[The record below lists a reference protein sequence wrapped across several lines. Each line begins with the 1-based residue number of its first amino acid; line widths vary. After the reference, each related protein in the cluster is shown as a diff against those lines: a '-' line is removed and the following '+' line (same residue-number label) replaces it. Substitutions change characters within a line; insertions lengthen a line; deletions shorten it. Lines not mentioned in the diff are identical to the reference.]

1 MDKQPHN
8 GNKSASSN
16 NRRVKK
22 KSGLTLKK
30 ILLMIITVLVVV
42 ILGVGCGL
50 VAIGIDGDKDVSDI
64 HPPASSQILDAN
76 GTLITNI
83 HATENR
89 TLVTLDKMPKNLQ
102 NAFIAVEDNRFYEH
116 NGIDPRG
123 IVRAIYSN
131 FLQGEVAEGGSTI
144 TQQLAKN
151 AFLSQDRTLKRK
163 VQEFF
168 IALRLERQYT
178 KEEILEMYLN
188 QIYFGRG
195 AYGVQA
201 AAQTYFGKDVDQ
213 LDLSE
218 CAMLAGIPRSPNYYS
233 PLNNLAAATERK
245 AEVLD
250 QMVKY
255 NYIDAATAAKTKQE
269 ALRLVNPKEEEAD
282 NTGSYF
288 IDYVTQE
295 MIDRFGAD
303 AVYKE
308 GLKIYVS
315 IDLNMQKAAEKAVNE
330 LLPSYYDDENGLKQP
345 QGALVAIDPTTG
357 YIKAMVGGR
366 GTDQFN
372 RATMAVRQP
381 GSSFKPFTFATAL
394 ENKMTPNTTIS
405 DKPFKLGDWTP
416 QNYDR
421 TFRGTV
427 TMRQTAINS
436 LNVPTIRL
444 AETVGIDKVLTTA
457 QDLGIST
464 LVTDKNEANDNNLAA
479 SIGGLTR
486 GVTVLDMA
494 AAYAAFDNKGIYT
507 KPTAIVKVIDRKG
520 KTIYEHQ
527 PESKQVLSE
536 RTASL
541 LTSMLQDVITRGTGT
556 AANIKRPA
564 AGKTGTTDNYQDAW
578 FAGYTP
584 DLVAVVWMGCDD
596 NDTMPGITGGTVPA
610 RIWKAFMSAVLT
622 GPAKNFD
629 GSVDTSISGAVNSV
643 ETNSETVDKDAE
655 AKEEEKKETDSNKD
669 PEKTNPEDMENPDG
683 VEPEEGP
690 GGPQQR
696 SPMNLEEGPPPPPRG
711 EGPTPAPVPIEQ
723 GKSLY

>member
-1 MDKQPHN
+1 MDKQPHDN
-8 GNKSASSN
+8 TSSN
-16 NRRVKK
+16 NRQKRPAK
-22 KSGLTLKK
+22 KSILKK
-30 ILLMIITVLVVV
+30 FFLTIVALVMVV
-42 ILGVGCGL
+42 FLGVGCGL
-50 VAIGIDGDKDVSDI
+50 VAIGISGDKDVSDI
-64 HPPASSQILDAN
+64 HPPASSQILDMN
-76 GTLITNI
+76 GVLITNI

-89 TLVTLDKMPKNLQ
+89 TLVGLDKIPKNLQ
-102 NAFIAVEDNRFYEH
+102 NAFIAVEDNRFYDH

-123 IVRAIYSN
+123 IMRAVYSN
-131 FLQGEVAEGGSTI
+131 FVRGEVAEGGSTI

-151 AFLSQDRTLKRK
+151 AFLSQDRTMKRK
-163 VQEFF
+163 LQEFF
-168 IALRLERQYT
+168 IALRLEREYT

-233 PLNNLAAATERK
+233 PLNNLNAANERK
-245 AEVLD
+245 AEVLN

-255 NYIDAATAAKTKQE
+255 DYIDKATAEKTIKE
-269 ALRLVNPKEEEAD
+269 PLRLVNPKEQES

-315 IDLNMQKAAEKAVNE
+315 IDMNMQKIAEKAVNDS
-330 LLPSYYDDENGLKQP
+330 LPVYYSDDNGLKQP

-381 GSSFKPFTFATAL
+381 GSAFKPFTFATAL
-394 ENKMTPNTTIS
+394 ENKMTPDTTIS
-405 DKPFKLGDWTP
+405 DTPFKLGDWSP

-427 TMRQTAINS
+427 NMRQTAINS
-436 LNVPTIRL
+436 LNIPTIRL
-444 AETVGIDKVLTTA
+444 AEKVGMSKVLQTA
-457 QDLGIST
+457 QELGIST
-464 LVTDKNEANDNNLAA
+464 LVTDSKEANDNNLAA

-486 GVTVLDMA
+486 GVTPLEMA
-494 AAYAAFDNKGIYT
+494 GAYSAFANKGIYT

-520 KTIYEHQ
+520 KVIYEHK
-527 PESKQVLSE
+527 PETKQVLSE
-536 RTASL
+536 RTATL
-541 LTSMLQDVITRGTGT
+541 LTNMLQDAMNKGTGT
-556 AANIKRPA
+556 AAKINRPS

-584 DLVAVVWMGCDD
+584 DLVTIVWMGCDN
-596 NDTMPGITGGTVPA
+596 NDAMPGITGGTTPA
-610 RIWKAFMSAVLT
+610 RIWKSFMANALT
-622 GPAKNFD
+622 TPAKNFD
-629 GSVDTSISGAVNSV
+629 GSANTAVDNAITSV
-643 ETNSETVDKDAE
+643 EE
-655 AKEEEKKETDSNKD
+655 KEETTGKYTPKEHTLDEIKQEQLTDEVRDKILEEERNPSRHKHGNAVD
-669 PEKTNPEDMENPDG
+669 NEVNPEPIAP
-683 VEPEEGP
+683 PE
-690 GGPQQR
+690 QDI
-696 SPMNLEEGPPPPPRG
+696 
-711 EGPTPAPVPIEQ
+711 PAPSIEQ
-723 GKSLY
+723 GKGLN

>member
-1 MDKQPHN
+1 MDKQPLDPSKQAPKHST
-8 GNKSASSN
+8 K
-16 NRRVKK
+16 KK
-22 KSGLTLKK
+22 KSFNFKK
-30 ILLMIITVLVVV
+30 IFLILCTLLIIMVF
-42 ILGVGCGL
+42 GVGCGL
-50 VAIGIDGDKDVSDI
+50 AVIGLDGDKDVSDI
-64 HPPASSQILDAN
+64 HPPASSQILDMN
-76 GTLITNI
+76 GNLITNI

-89 TLVTLDKMPKNLQ
+89 TLVSLDKIPVNLQ

-123 IVRAIYSN
+123 IFRAVYSN
-131 FLQGEVAEGGSTI
+131 IVNGEVAEGGSTI

-151 AFLSQDRTLKRK
+151 AFLSQDRTFKRK
-163 VQEFF
+163 IQEFF
-168 IALRLERQYT
+168 IALRLEQQYT

-201 AAQTYFGKDVDQ
+201 AAQTYFGKDVSQ

-233 PLNNLAAATERK
+233 PLNNLNAATQRK

-255 NYIDAATAAKTKQE
+255 GYIDETTASKTKAE
-269 ALRLVNPKEEEAD
+269 SLHLVNPKEQETD
-282 NTGSYF
+282 NTASYF

-315 IDLNMQKAAEKAVNE
+315 IDMEMQKAAEQAINNS
-330 LLPSYYDDENGLKQP
+330 LPNYYTDDNGLAQP
-345 QGALVAIDPTTG
+345 QGALVAIEPSTG

-366 GTDQFN
+366 GNDQFN
-372 RATMAVRQP
+372 RATLAVRQP
-381 GSSFKPFTFATAL
+381 GSAFKPFTFATAL
-394 ENKMTPNTTIS
+394 ENKMTPDTTIE
-405 DKPFKLGDWTP
+405 DKPFKLGDWKP

-427 TMRQTAINS
+427 TMRETAINS

-444 AETVGIDKVLTTA
+444 AEKLTIDKVLLTA
-457 QDLGIST
+457 QNLGIST
-464 LVTDKNEANDNNLAA
+464 LALDNKGANDRNLAA
-479 SIGGLTR
+479 SIGGLTN

-494 AAYAAFDNKGIYT
+494 GAYGAFANHGIYT
-507 KPTAIVKVIDRKG
+507 KPTAIVKVVDRKG

-527 PESKQVLSE
+527 PENKQVLSE
-536 RTASL
+536 RTATL
-541 LTSMLQDVITRGTGT
+541 LTSMLQDVMTKGTGKG
-556 AANIKRPA
+556 ANINRPA

-584 DLVAVVWMGCDD
+584 DLATVVWMGCDD
-596 NDTMPGITGGTVPA
+596 NDVMPGVTGGTTPA
-610 RIWKAFMSAVLT
+610 KIWQSFMKVALAKI
-622 GPAKNFD
+622 PAKNFD
-629 GSVDTSISGAVNSV
+629 GSDTAIDNPVNSV
-643 ETNSETVDKDAE
+643 ESNKNTVDRE
-655 AKEEEKKETDSNKD
+655 
-669 PEKTNPEDMENPDG
+669 
-683 VEPEEGP
+683 EPEVKKIPKRDDMDKEKNNDEQSIDKKN
-690 GGPQQR
+690 PQNDKHH
-696 SPMNLEEGPPPPPRG
+696 PINENNLEQVAPPPRQNLP
-711 EGPTPAPVPIEQ
+711 EPSIQQ
-723 GKSLY
+723 GKGLN

>member
-1 MDKQPHN
+1 MDKQADKE
-8 GNKSASSN
+8 KSSHT
-16 NRRVKK
+16 RRKNQMKK
-22 KSGLTLKK
+22 KSFSLKK
-30 ILLMIITVLVVV
+30 FLLCIVIALVVIV
-42 ILGVGCGL
+42 FGVGCGL
-50 VAIGIDGDKDVSDI
+50 IAVGINGDKDVSDI

-89 TLVTLDKMPKNLQ
+89 TIVDLNKIPKNLQ
-102 NAFIAVEDNRFYEH
+102 NAFISVEDNRFYEH
-116 NGIDPRG
+116 SGIDPRG

-131 FLQGEVAEGGSTI
+131 FTQGEVAEGGSTI

-151 AFLSQDRTLKRK
+151 AFLSQDRTFKRK
-163 VQEFF
+163 IQEVF
-168 IALRLERQYT
+168 IALRLEREYT

-233 PLNNLAAATERK
+233 PLNNLDAATQRK

-255 NYIDAATAAKTKQE
+255 NYIDSATAEKTKNE
-269 ALRLVNPKEEEAD
+269 PLKLVAQKDTNAAD
-282 NTGSYF
+282 SSSYF
-288 IDYVTQE
+288 IDYITQE

-303 AVYKE
+303 MVYKE

-315 IDLNMQKAAEKAVNE
+315 IDMNMQKAAEKAVNDT
-330 LLPSYYDDENGLKQP
+330 LPTYYADANGLKQP

-394 ENKMTPNTTIS
+394 ENKMTPNTTIE

-427 TMRQTAINS
+427 NMRQTAINS

-444 AETVGIDKVLTTA
+444 AEKVGMDKVLDTA
-457 QDLGIST
+457 QNLGIST
-464 LVTDKNEANDNNLAA
+464 LVRDKNTANDNNLAA

-494 AAYAAFDNKGIYT
+494 GAYSAFANHGIYT
-507 KPTAIVKVIDRKG
+507 KPTAIIKVIDRKG
-520 KTIYEHQ
+520 KVIYEHT
-527 PESKQVLSE
+527 PETKQVLSE
-536 RTASL
+536 RTATL
-541 LTSMLQDVITRGTGT
+541 LTGMLQDAMNKGTGK
-556 AANIKRPA
+556 AAVIKRPA

-584 DLVAVVWMGCDD
+584 DLVTVVWMGCDD
-596 NDTMPGITGGTVPA
+596 NDAMPGITGGTTPA
-610 RIWKAFMSAVLT
+610 VIWKAFMSSALT
-622 GPAKNFD
+622 GDAKNFD
-629 GSVDTSISGAVNSV
+629 GSTDTSIANAVTSV
-643 ETNSETVDKDAE
+643 ETNSETVDKDVPVKA
-655 AKEEEKKETDSNKD
+655 AGDSKGNDKNKV
-669 PEKTNPEDMENPDG
+669 ENGELDNKQQ
-683 VEPEEGP
+683 EPENQSTDKRQVNP
-690 GGPQQR
+690 ANNDQPALPQKEQY
-696 SPMNLEEGPPPPPRG
+696 L
-711 EGPTPAPVPIEQ
+711 PTPGVQE
-723 GKSLY
+723 GKGFN

>member
-1 MDKQPHN
+1 MDKQPFN
-8 GNKSASSN
+8 ENKPSSKHSTEKKN
-16 NRRVKK
+16 TK
-22 KSGLTLKK
+22 KSFGFKKFFLSLLTVF
-30 ILLMIITVLVVV
+30 IVVF
-42 ILGVGCGL
+42 LGVGCGL

-64 HPPASSQILDAN
+64 HPPASSQILDMN
-76 GTLITNI
+76 GNLITNI

-89 TLVTLDKMPKNLQ
+89 TLVSLDKIPANLQ

-123 IVRAIYSN
+123 IFRAIYSN
-131 FLQGEVAEGGSTI
+131 LVSGEVSEGGSTI

-151 AFLSQDRTLKRK
+151 AFLSQDRTFKRK
-163 VQEFF
+163 IQELF

-201 AAQTYFGKDVDQ
+201 AAQTYFGKDVSQ

-233 PLNNLAAATERK
+233 PLNNLSAANERK

-255 NYIDAATAAKTKQE
+255 GYIDSATATKTKAE
-269 ALRLVNPKEEEAD
+269 SLRLVNPKEEEKN
-282 NTGSYF
+282 NTASYF

-295 MIDRFGAD
+295 MIDKFGAD

-315 IDLNMQKAAEKAVNE
+315 IDMNMQKAAEQSVNS
-330 LLPSYYDDENGLKQP
+330 LLPTYYSDANGLTQP
-345 QGALVAIDPTTG
+345 QGALVAIDPKTG

-372 RATMAVRQP
+372 RAVLAVRQP
-381 GSSFKPFTFATAL
+381 GSAFKPFTFATAL
-394 ENKMTPNTTIS
+394 ENKMTPDTTIE
-405 DKPFKLGDWTP
+405 DTPFKLGDWQP

-427 TMRQTAINS
+427 SMRQTAINS

-444 AETVGIDKVLTTA
+444 AEKLSIDKVLLTA
-457 QDLGIST
+457 QNLGIST
-464 LVTDKNEANDNNLAA
+464 LELNSKEANDKNLAA
-479 SIGGLTR
+479 SIGGLTN

-494 AAYAAFDNKGIYT
+494 GAYSAFANHGVYT
-507 KPTAIVKVIDRKG
+507 KPTAIVKVVDRKG
-520 KTIYEHQ
+520 KTIYEHK
-527 PESKQVLSE
+527 PETKQVLSE
-536 RTASL
+536 RTATL
-541 LTSMLQDVITRGTGT
+541 LTDMLEDVITKGTGK
-556 AANIKRPA
+556 AANINRPA

-596 NDTMPGITGGTVPA
+596 NDVMPGITGGTTPA
-610 RIWKAFMSAVLT
+610 KIWQNFMKTALASI
-622 GPAKNFD
+622 PAKNFD
-629 GSVDTSISGAVNSV
+629 GSDTSIDNPVQSV
-643 ETNSETVDKDAE
+643 ESNAKTTNKNVSHE
-655 AKEEEKKETDSNKD
+655 KEKPSKET
-669 PEKTNPEDMENPDG
+669 PDKHK
-683 VEPEEGP
+683 
-690 GGPQQR
+690 
-696 SPMNLEEGPPPPPRG
+696 
-711 EGPTPAPVPIEQ
+711 PVPNEQANPNDAQQPIDENEPIEENIEQ
-723 GKSLY
+723 PSVPVPRQNLPEPSIQQGKGLN

>member
-1 MDKQPHN
+1 MDKQPFN
-8 GNKSASSN
+8 KNKSTSN
-16 NRRVKK
+16 HVNNKKNKK
-22 KSGLTLKK
+22 KTFTLKK
-30 ILLMIITVLVVV
+30 ILLAFFTLLVIVFLV
-42 ILGVGCGL
+42 VGCGL
-50 VAIGIDGDKDVSDI
+50 FAIGIDGDKDVSDI
-64 HPPASSQILDAN
+64 HPPASSQILDIN
-76 GTLITNI
+76 GNLITNI

-89 TLVTLDKMPKNLQ
+89 TLVSLDKIPANLQ
-102 NAFIAVEDNRFYEH
+102 NAFISVEDNRFYEH

-123 IVRAIYSN
+123 IFRAIYSN
-131 FLQGEVAEGGSTI
+131 LVSGEVAEGGSTI

-151 AFLSQDRTLKRK
+151 AFLSQDRTFKRK
-163 VQEFF
+163 IQEFF

-201 AAQTYFGKDVDQ
+201 AAQTYFGKDVNQ

-233 PLNNLAAATERK
+233 PLNNLSAANERK

-255 NYIDAATAAKTKQE
+255 DYIDADTASKAKAESLK
-269 ALRLVNPKEEEAD
+269 LVNPKEEEND
-282 NTGSYF
+282 NTASYF

-295 MIDRFGAD
+295 MIDKFGAD

-315 IDLNMQKAAEKAVNE
+315 IDMDMQKAAEQSINS
-330 LLPSYYDDENGLKQP
+330 LLPTYYTNDNGLAQP
-345 QGALVAIDPTTG
+345 QGALVAIDPKTG

-372 RATMAVRQP
+372 RAVLAVRQP
-381 GSSFKPFTFATAL
+381 GSAFKPFTFATAL
-394 ENKMTPNTTIS
+394 ENKMTPDTTIE
-405 DKPFKLGDWTP
+405 DKPFKLGDWQP

-427 TMRQTAINS
+427 SMRQTAINS
-436 LNVPTIRL
+436 LNIPTIRL
-444 AETVGIDKVLTTA
+444 AEKLSIDKVLLTA
-457 QDLGIST
+457 QNLGIST
-464 LVTDKNEANDNNLAA
+464 LELNSKNANDKNLAA
-479 SIGGLTR
+479 SIGGLTN

-494 AAYAAFDNKGIYT
+494 GAYSAFANHGIYT

-520 KTIYEHQ
+520 KVIYEHT
-527 PESKQVLSE
+527 PETKQVLSE
-536 RTASL
+536 RTATL
-541 LTSMLQDVITRGTGT
+541 LTDMLEDVITKGTGK

-596 NDTMPGITGGTVPA
+596 NDVMPGITGGTTPA
-610 RIWKAFMSAVLT
+610 KIWQNFMKVALKSI
-622 GPAKNFD
+622 PAKNFD
-629 GSVDTSISGAVNSV
+629 GSDTSIDNPIQNV
-643 ETNSETVDKDAE
+643 ESNEKTTTKDISKE
-655 AKEEEKKETDSNKD
+655 KPLKEEQSKDKVLPDKQINSDGTQQPIDKNNPIKENTEQPSLPTSKQNL
-669 PEKTNPEDMENPDG
+669 PEPSI
-683 VEPEEGP
+683 
-690 GGPQQR
+690 Q
-696 SPMNLEEGPPPPPRG
+696 
-711 EGPTPAPVPIEQ
+711 Q
-723 GKSLY
+723 GKGLN